1 MFDFVRISCCVPK
14 VAVANTEKN
23 TQDIIKK
30 VKEAE
35 AAKSNFIVFPE
46 LCITGYTCGDLFF
59 QERLMSG
66 VNESLF
72 KIASATENSEAVVVL
87 GAPIN
92 IAGQLYNCSV
102 VLAKGKIIGIVPKTF
117 IPNYNE
123 FYEKRWF
130 SSAEDLTEPYMNS
143 KNLFPEN
150 DYSYD
155 IPLSSS
161 LIFET
166 ENGIKFGAEICED
179 LWMPVPPCI
188 GLALH
193 GAELIFNLSAS
204 NETIGKR
211 TYRRDM
217 VKQQS
222 SKCYC
227 AYAYVSCGTDE
238 STTDLIFSGHSLV
251 AENGTIT
258 FENKKFLDT
267 DYVLTADVDLGKI
280 KADRLKYKSYK
291 DATSLYQGD
300 SVKFVKLPAVTES
313 DGMLYEVRK
322 HPFIPSE
329 KKARIE
335 RCLNIFDMQT
345 QALKKRL
352 AITGGRAVIG
362 VSGGLDST
370 LALLVTSAAVKQLG
384 LPPTNI
390 CAVTMPCFGT
400 TDRTFHNAVAL
411 MESLGVTTKNISIKE
426 ACIQHFKD
434 IGHDIN
440 VHDIT
445 YENVQA
451 RERTQVLMDMS
462 NEFGGIVVGTGD
474 LSELALGWCTYC
486 GDQMSMYGV
495 NAGVPKTLVRWMINS
510 LTENNVFPESTEI
523 LKDVAD
529 TPISPELL
537 PPDAEGKI
545 AQKTEDVV
553 GPYELHDFF
562 LYYVLRYGFSPA
574 KIYCLANRA
583 FAGIYDRATILKW
596 LKTFYKRFF
605 TQQFKRSC
613 MPDGVKIGS
622 VCLSPRGDWRMP
634 SDAESTIWINEVETL
649 GE

>member
-1 MFDFVRISCCVPK
+1 MFDFVRVSCCVPR

-23 TQDIIKK
+23 AQDIIKK
-30 VKEAE
+30 IKEAE
-35 AAKSNFIVFPE
+35 TAKSNFVLFPE
-46 LCITGYTCGDLFF
+46 LAVTGYTCGDLFF
-59 QERLMSG
+59 QERLISG
-66 VNESLF
+66 VQKALAA
-72 KIASATENSEAVVVL
+72 IVSAVKNSGTVVIV
-87 GAPIN
+87 GAPVKLL
-92 IAGQLYNCSV
+92 GQLYNCAV
-102 VLAKGKIIGIVPKTF
+102 VIANGTVAGIIPKTF
-117 IPNYNE
+117 LANYNE

-130 SSAEDLTEPYMNS
+130 SSANDLSEKSVDAQVVLGETE
-143 KNLFPEN
+143 EH
-150 DYSYD
+150 YD
-155 IPLSSS
+155 IPVGSDLV
-161 LIFET
+161 FET
-166 ENGIKFGAEICED
+166 QNGVKFGVEICED
-179 LWMPVPPCI
+179 LWMPVPPST
-188 GLALH
+188 GLALA
-193 GAELIFNLSAS
+193 GAELIFNISAS

-211 TYRRDM
+211 TYRQDM

-238 STTDLIFSGHSLV
+238 STTDLIFSGHSLI
-251 AENGTIT
+251 AENGIIT
-258 FENKKFLDT
+258 SENKKFLDT

-291 DATSLYQGD
+291 DAMSLYLGNTQKTAKF
-300 SVKFVKLPAVTES
+300 SVKTES
-313 DGMLYEVRK
+313 DGTLYQVNR

-329 KKARIE
+329 KQARIE
-335 RCLNIFDMQT
+335 RCLNIFDMQVS
-345 QALKKRL
+345 ALAKRL
-352 AITGGRAVIG
+352 RVTGGRAVIG

-370 LALLVTSAAVKQLG
+370 LALLVTGAAAKQLG
-384 LPPTNI
+384 LPATNI

-411 MESLGVTTKNISIKE
+411 MESLGVTVKNISIKE

-440 VHDIT
+440 VHDVT

-462 NEFGGIVVGTGD
+462 NAFGGIVVGTGD
-474 LSELALGWCTYC
+474 LSELALGWCTYN

-495 NAGVPKTLVRWMINS
+495 NAGIPKTLVRWMIDS
-510 LTENNVFPESTEI
+510 IAENNIFPASTDI
-523 LKDVAD
+523 LKDVLD

-545 AQKTEDVV
+545 TQKTEDVI

-562 LYYVLRYGFSPA
+562 LYYVLRYGYSPA
-574 KIYCLANRA
+574 KIYELAKRA
-583 FAGIYDRATILKW
+583 FAGAYESNTILKW
-596 LKTFYKRFF
+596 LKQFYKRFF

-634 SDAESTIWINEVETL
+634 SDAESAIWVAEVETL
-649 GE
+649 R

>member
-1 MFDFVRISCCVPK
+1 MFDFVRVSCCVPR

-23 TQDIIKK
+23 AQDIIKK
-30 VKEAE
+30 IKEAE
-35 AAKSNFIVFPE
+35 TAKSNFVLFPE
-46 LCITGYTCGDLFF
+46 LAVTGYTCGDLFF
-59 QERLMSG
+59 QERLISG
-66 VNESLF
+66 VQEALTA
-72 KIASATENSEAVVVL
+72 IVSAVKNSGTVVIV
-87 GAPIN
+87 GAPVKLF
-92 IAGQLYNCSV
+92 GQLYNCAV
-102 VLAKGKIIGIVPKTF
+102 VIANGTVAGIIPKTF
-117 IPNYNE
+117 LANYNE

-130 SSAEDLTEPYMNS
+130 SSANDLSEKSVDAQVVLGETE
-143 KNLFPEN
+143 EH
-150 DYSYD
+150 YD
-155 IPLSSS
+155 IPVGSDLV
-161 LIFET
+161 FET
-166 ENGIKFGAEICED
+166 QNGVKFGVEICED
-179 LWMPVPPCI
+179 LWMPVPPST
-188 GLALH
+188 GLALA
-193 GAELIFNLSAS
+193 GAELIFNISAS

-211 TYRRDM
+211 TYRQDM

-238 STTDLIFSGHSLV
+238 STTDLIFSGHSLI
-251 AENGTIT
+251 AENGIIT
-258 FENKKFLDT
+258 SENKKFLDT

-291 DATSLYQGD
+291 DAMSLYMGNVHKTAKI
-300 SVKFVKLPAVTES
+300 SVKTES
-313 DGMLYEVRK
+313 DGTLYQVNR
-322 HPFIPSE
+322 HPFIPSV

-335 RCLNIFDMQT
+335 RCLNIFDMQVS
-345 QALKKRL
+345 ALTKRL
-352 AITGGRAVIG
+352 RVTGGRTVIG

-370 LALLVTSAAVKQLG
+370 LALLVTGAAAKQLG
-384 LPPTNI
+384 LPATNI

-411 MESLGVTTKNISIKE
+411 MESLGVTVKNISIKE

-440 VHDIT
+440 VHDVT

-462 NEFGGIVVGTGD
+462 NAFGGIVVGTGD
-474 LSELALGWCTYC
+474 LSELALGWCTYN

-495 NAGVPKTLVRWMINS
+495 NAGIPKTLVRWMIDS
-510 LTENNVFPESTEI
+510 IAENNIFPASTDI
-523 LKDVAD
+523 LKDVLD

-545 AQKTEDVV
+545 TQKTEDVI

-562 LYYVLRYGFSPA
+562 LYYVLRYGYSPA
-574 KIYCLANRA
+574 KIYELAKRA
-583 FAGIYDRATILKW
+583 FAGAYESNTILKW
-596 LKTFYKRFF
+596 LKQFYKRFF

-634 SDAESTIWINEVETL
+634 SDAESAIWVAEVETL
-649 GE
+649 R

>member
-1 MFDFVRISCCVPK
+1 MFDFVRVSCCVPR
-14 VAVANTEKN
+14 VAVANTGKN
-23 TQDIIKK
+23 AQDIIKK
-30 VKEAE
+30 IKEAE
-35 AAKSNFIVFPE
+35 TAKSNFVLFPE
-46 LCITGYTCGDLFF
+46 LAVTGYTCGDLFF
-59 QERLMSG
+59 QERLISG
-66 VNESLF
+66 VQEALAA
-72 KIASATENSEAVVVL
+72 IVSAVKNSGIVVIV
-87 GAPIN
+87 GAPVKLF
-92 IAGQLYNCSV
+92 GQLYNCAV
-102 VLAKGKIIGIVPKTF
+102 VMANGTVAGIIPKTF
-117 IPNYNE
+117 LANYNE

-130 SSAEDLTEPYMNS
+130 SSANDLSEKSVDAQVVLGETE
-143 KNLFPEN
+143 EH
-150 DYSYD
+150 YD
-155 IPLSSS
+155 IPVGSDLV
-161 LIFET
+161 FET
-166 ENGIKFGAEICED
+166 QNGVKFGAEICED
-179 LWMPVPPCI
+179 LWMPVPPST
-188 GLALH
+188 GLALA
-193 GAELIFNLSAS
+193 GAELIFNISAS

-211 TYRRDM
+211 TYRQDM

-238 STTDLIFSGHSLV
+238 STTDLIFSGHSLI
-251 AENGTIT
+251 AENGIIT
-258 FENKKFLDT
+258 SENKKFLDT

-291 DATSLYQGD
+291 DAMSLYMGNVHKTAKI
-300 SVKFVKLPAVTES
+300 SVKTES
-313 DGMLYEVRK
+313 DGTLYQVNR
-322 HPFIPSE
+322 HPFIPSV

-335 RCLNIFDMQT
+335 RCLNIFDMQVS
-345 QALKKRL
+345 ALTKRL
-352 AITGGRAVIG
+352 RVTGGRAVIG

-370 LALLVTSAAVKQLG
+370 LALLVTGAAAKQLG
-384 LPPTNI
+384 LPATNI

-411 MESLGVTTKNISIKE
+411 MESLGVTVKNISIKE

-440 VHDIT
+440 VHDVT

-462 NEFGGIVVGTGD
+462 NAFGGIVVGTGD
-474 LSELALGWCTYC
+474 LSELALGWCTYN

-495 NAGVPKTLVRWMINS
+495 NAGIPKTLVRWMIDS
-510 LTENNVFPESTEI
+510 IAENNIFPASTDI
-523 LKDVAD
+523 LKDVLD

-545 AQKTEDVV
+545 TQKTEDVI

-562 LYYVLRYGFSPA
+562 LYYVLRYGYSPA
-574 KIYCLANRA
+574 KIYELAKRA
-583 FAGIYDRATILKW
+583 FAGAYESNTILKW
-596 LKTFYKRFF
+596 LKQFYKRFF

-634 SDAESTIWINEVETL
+634 SDAESAIWVAEVETL
-649 GE
+649 R

>member
-1 MFDFVRISCCVPK
+1 MFDFVRVSCCVPR

-23 TQDIIKK
+23 AQDIIKK
-30 VKEAE
+30 IKEAE
-35 AAKSNFIVFPE
+35 TAKSNFVLFPE
-46 LCITGYTCGDLFF
+46 LAVTGYTCGDLFF
-59 QERLMSG
+59 QERLISG
-66 VNESLF
+66 VQKALAA
-72 KIASATENSEAVVVL
+72 IVSAVKNSGTVVIV
-87 GAPIN
+87 GAPVKLL
-92 IAGQLYNCSV
+92 GQLYNCAV
-102 VLAKGKIIGIVPKTF
+102 VIANGTVAGIIPKTF
-117 IPNYNE
+117 LANYNE

-130 SSAEDLTEPYMNS
+130 SSANDLSEKSVDAQVVLGETE
-143 KNLFPEN
+143 EH
-150 DYSYD
+150 YD
-155 IPLSSS
+155 IPVGSDLV
-161 LIFET
+161 FET
-166 ENGIKFGAEICED
+166 QNGVKFGVEICED
-179 LWMPVPPCI
+179 LWMPVPPST
-188 GLALH
+188 GLALA
-193 GAELIFNLSAS
+193 GAELIFNISAS

-211 TYRRDM
+211 TYRQDM

-238 STTDLIFSGHSLV
+238 STTDLIFSGHSLI
-251 AENGTIT
+251 AENGIIT
-258 FENKKFLDT
+258 SENKKFLDT

-291 DATSLYQGD
+291 DAMSLYLGNTQKTAKF
-300 SVKFVKLPAVTES
+300 SVKTES
-313 DGMLYEVRK
+313 DGTLYQVNR

-329 KKARIE
+329 KQARIE
-335 RCLNIFDMQT
+335 RCLNIFDMQVS
-345 QALKKRL
+345 ALAKRL
-352 AITGGRAVIG
+352 RVTGGRAVIG

-370 LALLVTSAAVKQLG
+370 LALLVTGAAAKQLG
-384 LPPTNI
+384 LPATNI

-411 MESLGVTTKNISIKE
+411 MESLGVTVKNISIKE

-440 VHDIT
+440 VHDVT

-462 NEFGGIVVGTGD
+462 NAFGGIVVGTGD
-474 LSELALGWCTYC
+474 LSELALGWCTYN

-495 NAGVPKTLVRWMINS
+495 NAGIPKTLVRWMIDS
-510 LTENNVFPESTEI
+510 IAENNIFPASTDI
-523 LKDVAD
+523 LKDVLD

-545 AQKTEDVV
+545 TQKTEDVI

-562 LYYVLRYGFSPA
+562 LYYVLRYGYSPA
-574 KIYCLANRA
+574 KIYELAKRA
-583 FAGIYDRATILKW
+583 FAGAYESNTILKW
-596 LKTFYKRFF
+596 LKQFYKRFF

-634 SDAESTIWINEVETL
+634 SDAESAIWVAEVEML
-649 GE
+649 R